1 MDRSTPIGLCST
13 RYTEDEFNVL
23 QPRETTRNVFADVQ
37 TVTRAEW
44 FEGGRN
50 GLNPQYKFTMFKPDY
65 EGEEIVNYQGQ
76 QHAVYRTFEPRT
88 DEIELY
94 CELKKGTEVKDL

>member
-1 MDRSTPIGLCST
+1 MDRSTPIGLCT
-13 RYTEDEFNVL
+13 TGYTEDEFNVL

-65 EGEEIVNYQGQ
+65 NGEEIVNYQGVQ
-76 QHAVYRTFEPRT
+76 YAVYRTFEPRT

>member
-37 TVTRAEW
+37 SVTRAEW

-65 EGEEIVNYQGQ
+65 EGEEIVRYQGQ
-76 QHAVYRTFEPRT
+76 QYAVYRTFEART